1 MKNLL
6 LTSCLAITSL
16 VGFSQTA
23 RVQVIHNSADPA
35 AKFVDVY
42 LDGALLLND
51 FKFRTATPYI
61 DAPAGTPITISIAPS
76 TSVSVDDAIANFTYT
91 LTEGDKYVVVAN
103 GVLDPGAFAANPDG
117 VSTAFNLFVRNEM
130 REEALDAANLD
141 FVFFHGSTD
150 APTVDAIARGVATVV
165 DNAAYT
171 AFTDYVSVPADKYI
185 IDVTPGDVPSLIVA
199 SARAFLDGAG
209 GASAVIF
216 ASGFF
221 DTALNP
227 GGKSLKLF
235 YALPDGTVQQ
245 LPLITTAKLQVIH
258 NAADPAAAVVDI
270 YVDGALALDNFSFRT
285 ATPYIDVPGNVPVS
299 IAVAPPTSESVD
311 DAIATISA
319 TFKAGY
325 GYIAMATGVLNPVLF
340 NPNPDGASIAFNLL
354 VKENTEFVSD
364 RANGLEFFGVHGC
377 TDAPTVDIIA
387 RDVATLLD
395 NVSYGAVSDYQV
407 VPANTTYILDVAL
420 GDAPEVVVASYE
432 ASLAAVAGQSA
443 VVYASGFLSPELNP
457 EGSLPFGL
465 YYTLADGTT
474 GAFPVYVMRQ
484 AAENT
489 IATVIYPNPA
499 NANVN
504 ITLPAEFN
512 GNIQITDLNGKIVK
526 SVTTTTSTSET
537 LSLNIE
543 NLAAGIYTVTTTSAN
558 AISATKLIVE

>member
-1 MKNLL
+1 MKKLL
-6 LTSCLAITSL
+6 LTSSFAIMTL
-16 VGFSQTA
+16 LGFSQTA

-42 LDGALLLND
+42 LDGGLLLND
-51 FKFRTATPYI
+51 FKFRTASPYI

-76 TSVSVDDAIANFTYT
+76 TSVTVDDAIANFTYT
-91 LTEGDKYVVVAN
+91 LTEGDKYVIVAN
-103 GVLDPGAFAANPDG
+103 GVLDPGAFAVNPDG

-130 REEALDAANLD
+130 RESALDPNNID
-141 FVFFHGSTD
+141 FVFFHGATD
-150 APTVDAIARGVATVV
+150 APTVDAIARDVATVV
-165 DNAAYT
+165 DNASYT
-171 AFTDYVSVPADKYI
+171 AFTDYVSVPAAKYY
-185 IDVTPGDVPSLIVA
+185 IDVTPGDLPSLIVA
-199 SARAFLDGAG
+199 SARAFLDGAAG
-209 GASAVIF
+209 GSAVIF

-221 DTALNP
+221 DVATNP
-227 GGKSLKLF
+227 GGKAFKLF

-245 LPLITTAKLQVIH
+245 LPFISTAKLQVIH

-270 YVDGALALDNFSFRT
+270 YVDGALAIDNFEFRT

-325 GYIAMATGVLNPVLF
+325 GYVAMATGVLNPDLF
-340 NPNPDGASIAFNLL
+340 NPNPDGASIAFGLL
-354 VKENTEFVSD
+354 VKENVEFVSD
-364 RANGLEFFGVHGC
+364 RGNGLEFFGVHGC

-395 NVSYGAVSDYQV
+395 NVSYGAVSAYQI

-420 GDAPEVVVASYE
+420 GDAPETVVASYE

-443 VVYASGFLSPELNP
+443 VVFASGFLSPELNP

-474 GAFPVYVMRQ
+474 GAFPVYVMREGI
-484 AAENT
+484 ENT
-489 IATVIYPNPA
+489 IASNIYPNPA
-499 NANVN
+499 NNNVN
-504 ITLPAEFN
+504 VSVPSAFN
-512 GNIQITDLNGKIVK
+512 GTIQIADLNGKVIK
-526 SVTTTTSTSET
+526 QLSVNSSFGEM
-537 LSLNIE
+537 LNINIAE
-543 NLAAGIYTVTTTSAN
+543 LASGIYTLTITSEN
-558 AISATKLIVE
+558 GISATKLVKE

>member
-171 AFTDYVSVPADKYI
+171 SFTDYVSVPADKYI
-185 IDVTPGDVPSLIVA
+185 IDVTPGDLPSLIVA

-299 IAVAPPTSESVD
+299 I
-311 DAIATISA
+311 
-319 TFKAGY
+319 
-325 GYIAMATGVLNPVLF
+325 LNPVLF
-340 NPNPDGASIAFNLL
+340 NPNPDGASTAFNLL

-484 AAENT
+484 AVENT
-489 IATVIYPNPA
+489 IATAIYPNPA
-499 NANVN
+499 KTNVN

-526 SVTTTTSTSET
+526 SVNSTTSTSET

-543 NLAAGIYTVTTTSAN
+543 GLAAGIYTVTTTSAN
-558 AISATKLIVE
+558 AINATKLIVE

>member
-1 MKNLL
+1 MKKIILS
-6 LTSCLAITSL
+6 SCLILTTAL
-16 VGFSQTA
+16 GFSQTA

-42 LDGALLLND
+42 LDGGLLLND

-76 TSVSVDDAIANFTYT
+76 TSLTVDDAIANFTYT
-91 LTEGDKYVVVAN
+91 LTAGDKYVIVAN
-103 GVLDPGAFAANPDG
+103 GVLNPAGFAANPDG

-130 REEALDAANLD
+130 RESALDPNNLD
-141 FVFFHGSTD
+141 FVFFHGATD
-150 APTVDAIARGVATVV
+150 APTVDAIARDVATVV
-165 DNAAYT
+165 DNATYT
-171 AFTDYVSVPADKYI
+171 DFTDYVSVPADKYY

-199 SARAFLDGAG
+199 TSRAFLDNAG

-221 DTALNP
+221 DPALNP
-227 GGKSLKLF
+227 GGKAFKLF
-235 YALPDGTVQQ
+235 YALPDGTVNQ
-245 LPLITTAKLQVIH
+245 LPFITTAKLQVIH

-270 YVDGALALDNFSFRT
+270 YVDGALAIDNFEFRT

-311 DAIATISA
+311 DAITTIVA

-325 GYIAMATGVLNPVLF
+325 GYVAMANGVLTPELF
-340 NPNPDGASIAFNLL
+340 NPNPDGASIAFTVF
-354 VKENTEFVSD
+354 VKENVEFRSD
-364 RANGLEFFGVHGC
+364 RANGLEFFGIHGC

-395 NVSYGAVSDYQV
+395 NVSYGAVSAYQT

-432 ASLAAVAGQSA
+432 AALESVAGQSA
-443 VVYASGFLSPELNP
+443 VVFASGFLSPELNP
-457 EGSLPFGL
+457 EGSLGFGL

-474 GAFPVYVMRQ
+474 GAFPVYVMRT
-484 AAENT
+484 AAEN
-489 IATVIYPNPA
+489 VIGSSVFPNPA
-499 NANVN
+499 NNNFNVSIPASFNGTIEVSDINGKSIKSLNVN
-504 ITLPAEFN
+504 SMN
-512 GNIQITDLNGKIVK
+512 GETINIDISNF
-526 SVTTTTSTSET
+526 
-537 LSLNIE
+537 
-543 NLAAGIYTVTTTSAN
+543 AAGIYTVTTASAN
-558 AISATKLIVE
+558 TIETIKLVKE

>member
-1 MKNLL
+1 MKKML
-6 LTSCLAITSL
+6 LTSCLALASIA
-16 VGFSQTA
+16 GFSQTA

-42 LDGALLLND
+42 LNGGLLLND

-76 TSVSVDDAIANFTYT
+76 TSLTVDDAIANFTYT

-130 REEALDAANLD
+130 RESALDPNNLD
-141 FVFFHGSTD
+141 FVFFHGATD
-150 APTVDAIARGVATVV
+150 APTVDAIARDVATVV

-185 IDVTPGDVPSLIVA
+185 IDVTPGDLPSVIVA

-221 DTALNP
+221 DPALNP
-227 GGKSLKLF
+227 GGKSFKLF
-235 YALPDGTVQQ
+235 YALPDGTVNQ
-245 LPLITTAKLQVIH
+245 LPFITTAKLQVIH

-270 YVDGALALDNFSFRT
+270 YVDGALAIDNFEFRT

-311 DAIATISA
+311 DAITTISA

-325 GYIAMATGVLNPVLF
+325 GYIAMANGVLNPELF
-340 NPNPDGASIAFNLL
+340 NPNPDGASIAFGVF
-354 VKENTEFVSD
+354 VKENTEFLSD
-364 RANGLEFFGVHGC
+364 RANGLEFFGIHGC

-395 NVSYGAVSDYQV
+395 NVSYGAVSAYQT
-407 VPANTTYILDVAL
+407 VPANTVYILDVAL
-420 GDAPEVVVASYE
+420 GDAPETVVASYE
-432 ASLAAVAGQSA
+432 AALESVAGQSA
-443 VVYASGFLSPELNP
+443 VVFASGFLAPELNP

-474 GAFPVYVMRQ
+474 GAFPVYVMREGV
-484 AAENT
+484 ENT
-489 IATVIYPNPA
+489 IASEVYPNPA
-499 NANVN
+499 ANN
-504 ITLPAEFN
+504 ININIPAAFD
-512 GNIQITDLNGKIVK
+512 GVITIADMNGKIVK
-526 SVTTTTSTSET
+526 SMTMNSTYGEIVTMDISNLASGIYSVTTATD
-537 LSLNIE
+537 
-543 NLAAGIYTVTTTSAN
+543 ATVT
-558 AISATKLIVE
+558 ATKLVKE

>member
-1 MKNLL
+1 MKKML
-6 LTSCLAITSL
+6 LTSCLALASIA
-16 VGFSQTA
+16 GFSQTA

-42 LDGALLLND
+42 LNGGLLLND

-76 TSVSVDDAIANFTYT
+76 TSLTVDDAIANFTYT

-130 REEALDAANLD
+130 RESALDPNNLD
-141 FVFFHGSTD
+141 FVFFHGATD
-150 APTVDAIARGVATVV
+150 APTVDAIARDVATVV

-171 AFTDYVSVPADKYI
+171 AFTDYVSVPADKYF
-185 IDVTPGDVPSLIVA
+185 IDVTPGDLPSVIVA

-221 DTALNP
+221 DPALNP
-227 GGKSLKLF
+227 GGKSFKIF

-245 LPLITTAKLQVIH
+245 LPFITTAKLQVIH

-270 YVDGALALDNFSFRT
+270 YVDGALAIDNFEFRT

-311 DAIATISA
+311 DAITTISA

-325 GYIAMATGVLNPVLF
+325 GYIAMANGVLNPELF
-340 NPNPDGASIAFNLL
+340 NPNPDGASIAFGVF
-354 VKENTEFVSD
+354 VKENTEFLSD

-395 NVSYGAVSDYQV
+395 NVSYGAVSAYQT
-407 VPANTTYILDVAL
+407 VPANTVYILDVAL
-420 GDAPEVVVASYE
+420 GDAPETVVASYE
-432 ASLAAVAGQSA
+432 AALESVAGQSA
-443 VVYASGFLSPELNP
+443 VVFASGFLAPELNP

-474 GAFPVYVMRQ
+474 GAFPVYVMREG
-484 AAENT
+484 AENT
-489 IATVIYPNPA
+489 IASEVYPNPA
-499 NANVN
+499 ANN
-504 ITLPAEFN
+504 ININIPAAFD
-512 GNIQITDLNGKIVK
+512 GVITIADMNGKIVK
-526 SVTTTTSTSET
+526 SMTMNSTYGEIVTVDISNLASGIYSVTTATDAAVTS
-537 LSLNIE
+537 I
-543 NLAAGIYTVTTTSAN
+543 
-558 AISATKLIVE
+558 KLVKE

>member
-1 MKNLL
+1 ML
-6 LTSCLAITSL
+6 LTSCLAIATIA
-16 VGFSQTA
+16 GFSQTA

-51 FKFRTATPYI
+51 FRFRTATPYI

-103 GVLDPGAFAANPDG
+103 GVLDPGAFAPNPDG

-130 REEALDAANLD
+130 REEALDPANLD
-141 FVFFHGSTD
+141 FVFFHGTTD

-199 SARAFLDGAG
+199 SARALLDGAG

-227 GGKSLKLF
+227 GGKSFKLF

-270 YVDGALALDNFSFRT
+270 YVDGALAIDNFSFRT

-311 DAIATISA
+311 DAIATIVTS
-319 TFKAGY
+319 FKAGY
-325 GYIAMATGVLNPVLF
+325 GYVAMANGVLNPDLF
-340 NPNPDGASIAFNLL
+340 NPNPDGASIAFNLF

-395 NVSYGAVSDYQV
+395 NVSYGAVSGYQI

-489 IATVIYPNPA
+489 IATAIYPNPA

-504 ITLPAEFN
+504 ITLPAEFD
-512 GNIQITDLNGKIVK
+512 GNIQITDLNGKVVK
-526 SVTTTTSTSET
+526 SVNTTSATGET

-543 NLAAGIYTVTTTSAN
+543 TLAAGIYTVTTTSAN
-558 AISATKLIVE
+558 EINATKLIVE

>member
-42 LDGALLLND
+42 LDDALLLND

-76 TSVSVDDAIANFTYT
+76 TSVTVDDAIANFTYT
-91 LTEGDKYVVVAN
+91 LTEGDKYVIVAN
-103 GVLDPGAFAANPDG
+103 GVLDPGAFAVNPDG

-130 REEALDAANLD
+130 RESSLDPNNLD
-141 FVFFHGSTD
+141 FVFFHGATD
-150 APTVDAIARGVATVV
+150 APTVDAIARDVATVV
-165 DNAAYT
+165 DNASYT
-171 AFTDYVSVPADKYI
+171 TFTDYVSVPADKYI

-199 SARAFLDGAG
+199 SARAFLDAAG

-221 DTALNP
+221 DVALNP
-227 GGKSLKLF
+227 GGKDFKLF
-235 YALPDGTVQQ
+235 YALPDGTVKQ
-245 LPLITTAKLQVIH
+245 LPFITTAKLQVIH
-258 NAADPAAAVVDI
+258 NAADPAAAFVDI
-270 YVDGALALDNFSFRT
+270 YVDGALAIDNFAFRT

-325 GYIAMATGVLNPVLF
+325 GYIAMATGVLNPDLF

-354 VKENTEFVSD
+354 VKENTEFISD

-395 NVSYGAVSDYQV
+395 NVSYGDVSAYQV
-407 VPANTTYILDVAL
+407 VPANTVYILDVAL
-420 GDAPEVVVASYE
+420 GDAPETIVASYE
-432 ASLAAVAGQSA
+432 AALEAVAGQSA
-443 VVYASGFLSPELNP
+443 VVFASGFLAPELNP

-474 GAFPVYVMRQ
+474 GAFPIYVMREGV
-484 AAENT
+484 ENT
-489 IATVIYPNPA
+489 IGSAVYPNPA
-499 NANVN
+499 KSTINVN
-504 ITLPAEFN
+504 IPVDFN
-512 GNIQITDLNGKIVK
+512 GSVQIADINGKILK
-526 SVTTTTSTSET
+526 
-537 LSLNIE
+537 SLNVNSTYGETISVDIAG
-543 NLAAGIYTVTTTSAN
+543 LAAGMYTVTLTSAN
-558 AISATKLIVE
+558 AVHAIKMIKE